1 MKSFPFENFMDITD
15 FPALRAQFS
24 TQLGLAGD
32 LGSRN
37 LDAWRRI
44 GAANVRLW
52 RQHAEASAHL
62 ARALLRCTDPGQ
74 AGVVLARQI
83 HPFAERVALWQEHV
97 LDAVGGVQSEAA
109 VLAESYL
116 PAARESAAAVIDELA
131 RLPGGAQMRKL
142 IEEAAV
148 AGAPPP

>member
-1 MKSFPFENFMDITD
+1 MDISD

-44 GAANVRLW
+44 GEANLRLL
-52 RQHAEASAHL
+52 RQHAEGAMHL
-62 ARALLRCTDPGQ
+62 TRALLACADPGQ
-74 AGVVLARQI
+74 AGVELARQL
-83 HPFAERVALWQEHV
+83 HPWAERIAVWQEHV
-97 LDAVGGVQSEAA
+97 LDAIGGIQSEAA

-131 RLPGGAQMRKL
+131 RLPGGAQVRTL
-142 IEEAAV
+142 IEALPLPD
-148 AGAPPP
+148 GAPPA

>member
-1 MKSFPFENFMDITD
+1 MDISD

-24 TQLGLAGD
+24 TQIGLAGD
-32 LGSRN
+32 MGSRS

-44 GAANVRLW
+44 GDANLRLL
-52 RQHAEASAHL
+52 RQHAEGAIHL
-62 ARALLRCTDPGQ
+62 TRALLACTDPGQ

-83 HPFAERVALWQEHV
+83 HPCAERIALWQEHV
-97 LDAVGGVQSEAA
+97 LDAVGGIQSEAA

-131 RLPGGAQMRKL
+131 RLPGGAQVRSL
-142 IEEAAV
+142 IEALPLPD
-148 AGAPPP
+148 GAPPA